1 MNFLFFSGIYKQDY
15 INELFKRYGDPS
27 DKIPQ
32 IKIFPTWDDNT
43 QEEDDDGD
51 GNNQENGNTSGEN
64 VPPKK
69 RKREF
74 IKPNAQF
81 AIPIGDVQVVNDM
94 SEVHDIQVKV
104 QNLCGW
110 EK

>member
-32 IKIFPTWDDNT
+32 IKIFPTWDDN
-43 QEEDDDGD
+43 
-51 GNNQENGNTSGEN
+51 NQENGNTSEEN

-69 RKREF
+69 PKRE
-74 IKPNAQF
+74 F
-81 AIPIGDVQVVNDM
+81 AIPIGDVQVVND
-94 SEVHDIQVKV
+94 SDIQSDIQLKV
-104 QNLCGW
+104 QSLCGW